1 MRGGPQSKG
10 SFLLCCSDTLV
21 DFLGEPY
28 PPSIQAA
35 RREGRL
41 GRMSEAEVAVDL
53 RAQPGMLPNALIQ
66 AGPTLTAAAW
76 QSQVWPHSV

>member
-1 MRGGPQSKG
+1 
-10 SFLLCCSDTLV
+10 V

-41 GRMSEAEVAVDL
+41 GRMFEAELAVEL
-53 RAQPGMLPNALIQ
+53 RSQPGMLPNALIQ

-76 QSQVWPHSV
+76 QSQVWTHISPPTFYDHS